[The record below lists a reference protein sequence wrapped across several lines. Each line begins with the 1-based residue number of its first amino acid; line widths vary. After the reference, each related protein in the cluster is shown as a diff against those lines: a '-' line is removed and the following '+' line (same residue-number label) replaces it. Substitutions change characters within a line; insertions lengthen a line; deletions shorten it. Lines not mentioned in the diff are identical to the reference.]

1 MPDTLTPTVT
11 RPDISADEKARI
23 MLDRLKVSFDNTPF
37 VKLIGMELSSASN
50 EQIKAR
56 FDMRPELVGNS
67 VRQILHGGV
76 IATALDMVGG
86 MMGVVA
92 VYQRMKDDEV
102 PKAERYMRL
111 AKLGTI
117 DMRVDYLQPGR
128 GKHFEASASL
138 LRVGKKVFVTRM
150 ELHNDSGELIA
161 AATGTYLY

>member
-1 MPDTLTPTVT
+1 MTEALSPPSAKPAL
-11 RPDISADEKARI
+11 SADEKARI
-23 MLDRLKVSFDNTPF
+23 LLDRLKTSFDSTPF
-37 VKLIGMELSSASN
+37 VKLLGIALTEADSAHVN
-50 EQIKAR
+50 AR
-56 FDMRPELVGNS
+56 FDMRPELVGNAIK
-67 VRQILHGGV
+67 QILHGGV

-86 MMGVVA
+86 IMGVIA
-92 VYQRMKDDEV
+92 VYQRMKEDDV

-128 GKHFEASASL
+128 GKHFEASATL